1 MLILGKIF
9 GRQDRSKLNAVG
21 LIKRRRKA
29 RQFLELG
36 DPAA

>member
-1 MLILGKIF
+1 MLILERFF
-9 GRQDRSKLNAVG
+9 GGQDRSKSNAVG

-36 DPAA
+36 EPAA